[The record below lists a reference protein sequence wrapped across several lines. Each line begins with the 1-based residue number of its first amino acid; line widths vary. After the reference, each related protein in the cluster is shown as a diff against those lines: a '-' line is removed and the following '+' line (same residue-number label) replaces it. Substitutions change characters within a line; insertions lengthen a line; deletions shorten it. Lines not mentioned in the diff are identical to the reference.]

1 MFVFKTLTFYI
12 NNLLQMTINRV
23 VKIIRICTIDKDW
36 MREEIIRSQIDAMT
50 IHHQFDKRL
59 ITCCIKSGKVTSSCF
74 SLVDYLS
81 TAQINGRWI
90 CVCVCMFTLYS
101 IHTKMKMKIKD
112 KIHSSFP
119 QTTVCLDEENKKRDL
134 RIVPLFLSY
143 KT

>member
-90 CVCVCMFTLYS
+90 CVCLRYT
-101 IHTKMKMKIKD
+101 HQNED
-112 KIHSSFP
+112 
-119 QTTVCLDEENKKRDL
+119 ENKRQNPFIFSSNHCLSRWRKQKKRFTYCS
-134 RIVPLFLSY
+134 IVSLV
-143 KT
+143 